1 MNRKKQ
7 LQSVVSSKSVDV
19 VPNGSTK
26 HTQKTSHLSVG
37 TNSPPPESDLPQP
50 PWFTNTVS
58 KNVTSDSQEGSKNV
72 FSNPKQRS
80 TEQSKEKKKIWTKGK
95 TLQKGTKG
103 SIKQPQKYQIPSQS
117 QDGRL
122 ETETAMVVEL
132 SEMGYDRN
140 EQRKHFKKCIGILRK
155 QRPYWRETRIAI

>member
-19 VPNGSTK
+19 LPNGSTK

-58 KNVTSDSQEGSKNV
+58 KNVTSDSQV
-72 FSNPKQRS
+72 TLTLFSCPFPHS
-80 TEQSKEKKKIWTKGK
+80 TELNVSFLLFSGRIKKCLFQPKATVHGAVKGK
-95 TLQKGTKG
+95 EENMDERQNTSERDK
-103 SIKQPQKYQIPSQS
+103 
-117 QDGRL
+117 RL
-122 ETETAMVVEL
+122 
-132 SEMGYDRN
+132 Y
-140 EQRKHFKKCIGILRK
+140 
-155 QRPYWRETRIAI
+155 